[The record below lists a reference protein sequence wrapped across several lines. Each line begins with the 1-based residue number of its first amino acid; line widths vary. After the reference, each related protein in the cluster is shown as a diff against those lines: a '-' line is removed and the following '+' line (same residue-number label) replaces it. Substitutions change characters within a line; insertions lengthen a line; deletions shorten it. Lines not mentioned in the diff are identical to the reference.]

1 MYFSLR
7 ELVVPMPAATGR
19 RSIAANCMM
28 YRRVYRSLRER
39 VVTVL
44 AAIVAAYCMMYRRVY
59 RSLWERAARA
69 RVACRR
75 VVHRM

>member
-1 MYFSLR
+1 MYCSLR

-19 RSIAANCMM
+19 WSIAANCMM

-44 AAIVAAYCMMYRRVY
+44 AAIAAYCMMYRRVY
-59 RSLWERAARA
+59 RSLRERAVRA